1 MQNKSKIIIYLG
13 PPKPTSPVDHQC
25 GISSEPLTKV
35 NGTYQTP
42 QLSVYYSLKFEKGF
56 FHDPS
61 TRQEI
66 QKFLQF
72 LKDQGQGQ
80 GKVTLPNTGPIPQQQ
95 SDFMLYSLMA
105 KAITNDFYT
114 QAYNLYTSDQKIRPG
129 MYKLDTWTDLSND
142 VVATF
147 VDKFTRQ
154 TNMYGLLFP
163 KKSKDF
169 GEFAGNLKRA
179 LHLPKPGIET
189 DSPVPKAS
197 GKVVAYLDFVVPDH
211 NLNTIQQYL
220 STGILKEDKFK
231 INGNTRASCE
241 LFTSSLWQ
249 TNTNTQDVDVTLPTP
264 TSPRVKIGSTA
275 RVYVKTWSPMLYY
288 YFTQMGVKPSDLD
301 KLKTKI
307 EQDIS
312 QSGVKILQYVRD
324 LNQNDY
330 INALQNNCD
339 TTVSDDD
346 SHSHSFDD
354 VFLTSEAED
363 CVCISSSGIAPVDY
377 SVDDKERIQT
387 NICFNKKCTSGDQKI
402 RNRLKRIYK
411 LNSCTDHCST
421 MYEWLT
427 YSEPHDPKLVDN
439 VAYKKACN
447 ADYKPDEGLAFNVR
461 VLISGIAIIVLSV
474 GVIASGNLSQRVKVL
489 LSSIVF
495 IILASLT
502 VYLTQDLAGSSWTDE
517 TTYKN
522 MCRSKFSHIKIPT
535 EFCSTYEDSECLS
548 NKNNCDANTNCYG
561 GCLNT
566 ICQPGQGQARGK
578 ETLFQTRYFPVLLSV
593 SALISGPLF
602 GMIVANIISWYRPV
616 SRGLRVSVI
625 LACLLVFLS
634 APLVVGLRGRPQAKR
649 PDCENVKYDCQKGC
663 TLGPMGTYDDEETCK
678 KECVSKNF
686 TLDTGNLGN
695 SNVVFSLYGFQIKPV
710 NGFLSNYLYNSL
722 SNKTSLQPNF
732 FTDEEN
738 RAIEIE
744 GFAEVDSLTGYGPST
759 LIISKRTENPPPK
772 VYVVF
777 EQKGYVFNI
786 FDKCG
791 GNEQTSCIK
800 HGDDF
805 LTVWYYPGEML
816 GNYGNFSDVEIYAK
830 EPSRSALHG
839 VI

>member
-1 MQNKSKIIIYLG
+1 MQNKSKITIYLG
-13 PPKPTSPVDHQC
+13 PPKPTRPVDHQC
-25 GISSEPLTKV
+25 GISSEPLKKV

-61 TRQEI
+61 TRREI
-66 QKFLQF
+66 QKFL
-72 LKDQGQGQ
+72 LKNQGQDQGQ
-80 GKVTLPNTGPIPQQQ
+80 VTLPNTGPIPQQQ

-114 QAYNLYTSDQKIRPG
+114 QAYNLSTDKIRL
-129 MYKLDTWTDLSND
+129 YTLDTWTKQSKD
-142 VVATF
+142 VVAAF
-147 VDKFTRQ
+147 VDKFTSKQ
-154 TNMYGLLFP
+154 KMYGLLFP
-163 KKSKDF
+163 KKSKGF
-169 GEFAGNLKRA
+169 GDFAGNLKNA
-179 LHLPKPGIET
+179 LHLPTPGIET
-189 DSPVPKAS
+189 ASPLPKAS
-197 GKVVAYLDFVVPDH
+197 GGNVVAYLDFVAPTN
-211 NLNTIQQYL
+211 NLDTIQKYL

-231 INGNTRASCE
+231 INGKPHASCE
-241 LFTSSLWQ
+241 LFTSSSWQ
-249 TNTNTQDVDVTLPTP
+249 TRTKTQDVDVTLPTP
-264 TSPRVKIGSTA
+264 TPTRVKIGRTA
-275 RVYVKTWSPMLYY
+275 RVYVKKWSPMLYY
-288 YFTQMGVKPSDLD
+288 YFTQMGVKSSDLD
-301 KLKTKI
+301 KLKTNI

-330 INALQNNCD
+330 INALQNNCG

-346 SHSHSFDD
+346 SHSFDN
-354 VFLTSEAED
+354 VFLTSEADD
-363 CVCISSSGIAPVDY
+363 CACVSSDMAPFDY
-377 SVDDKERIQT
+377 SGAKGERIKT
-387 NICFNKKCTSGDQKI
+387 NICFNKKCTTGDQKI
-402 RNRLKRIYK
+402 RDRLKKIYK
-411 LNSCTDHCST
+411 LQSCTDHCST
-421 MYEWLT
+421 MYEWT
-427 YSEPHDPKLVDN
+427 RSSQPVDPTLVNND
-439 VAYKKACN
+439 AYKKACN

-517 TTYKN
+517 TYKN

-548 NKNNCDANTNCYG
+548 EKEGSCEANTNCYG
-561 GCLNT
+561 GCSQT
-566 ICQPGQGQARGK
+566 ICQPGLGQTRGK
-578 ETLFQTRYFPVLLSV
+578 ETLVQTRYFPVLLSV

-686 TLDTGNLGN
+686 TLDTGNLRN
-695 SNVVFSLYGFQIKPV
+695 SNVVFSLYGFQINPV
-710 NGFLSNYLYNSL
+710 NGFLSKYLYNSL
-722 SNKTSLQPNF
+722 SNKTSLEPNF

-744 GFAEVDSLTGYGPST
+744 GFAEVDNLTGFGPST
-759 LIISKRTENPPPK
+759 LIISKRTENPPTK
-772 VYVVF
+772 VYVF
-777 EQKGYVFNI
+777 KKKGYVFNI

-805 LTVWYYPGEML
+805 LTVWYYPGTIL
-816 GNYGNFSDVEIYAK
+816 GKYGHFSDVEIYAK

>member
-1 MQNKSKIIIYLG
+1 MQNKSKVRIYLG

-42 QLSVYYSLKFEKGF
+42 ELSVYYSLKFENGF
-56 FHDPS
+56 FHDSS

-66 QKFLQF
+66 TRFLQF
-72 LKDQGQGQ
+72 LKDQGQ
-80 GKVTLPNTGPIPQQQ
+80 VTLPNTGPIPQQQ

-114 QAYNLYTSDQKIRPG
+114 QAYNLYTDKIRL
-129 MYKLDTWTDLSND
+129 YTLDTWTDQSND

-147 VDKFTRQ
+147 VDKFTSKQ
-154 TNMYGLLFP
+154 KMYGLLFP

-169 GEFAGNLKRA
+169 REFAGNLKKA

-189 DSPVPKAS
+189 SSPLPKAS
-197 GKVVAYLDFVVPDH
+197 GGNVVAYLDLVTPTN
-211 NLNTIQQYL
+211 NLDTIQKYL
-220 STGILKEDKFK
+220 STGILKEDKFT
-231 INGNTRASCE
+231 INGKTPASCE
-241 LFTSSLWQ
+241 LFTSGLWQ
-249 TNTNTQDVDVTLPTP
+249 TKTNTQDVVVTLPTP
-264 TSPRVKIGSTA
+264 TAPKVKIGRIA
-275 RVYVKTWSPMLYY
+275 RVYVKKWSPMLYY
-288 YFTQMGVKPSDLD
+288 YFTQMGVKSSDLD
-301 KLKTKI
+301 KLKNDI

-312 QSGVKILQYVRD
+312 KSGVKILQYVRD
-324 LNQNDY
+324 LTQNDY
-330 INALQNNCD
+330 INALQNNCG

-346 SHSHSFDD
+346 SHLFGK
-354 VFLTSEAED
+354 VFLTSEADD
-363 CVCISSSGIAPVDY
+363 CACISSEMVPFDY
-377 SVDDKERIQT
+377 SGAKDEEIKT
-387 NICFNKKCTSGDQKI
+387 NICFNKKCTTGDQKI
-402 RNRLKRIYK
+402 RDRLKQIYK
-411 LNSCTDHCST
+411 LHSCTNHCST
-421 MYEWLT
+421 MYEWT
-427 YSEPHDPKLVDN
+427 TSSQPVDPTLVDN
-439 VAYKKACN
+439 DAYKKACN
-447 ADYKPDEGLAFNVR
+447 ADYKPVEGLAFNVR

-502 VYLTQDLAGSSWTDE
+502 AYLTQDLAGSSWTDE
-517 TTYKN
+517 TTSKN

-535 EFCSTYEDSECLS
+535 EFCSTHEDSECFS
-548 NKNNCDANTNCYG
+548 NKGSCEANTNCYG
-561 GCLNT
+561 GCLKT
-566 ICQPGQGQARGK
+566 ICQPGLGQTRGK
-578 ETLFQTRYFPVLLSV
+578 ETLVQTRYFPVLLSV

-616 SRGLRVSVI
+616 SRGMRVSVI

-663 TLGPMGTYDDEETCK
+663 ALGPMGTYDDEETCK

-686 TLDTGNLGN
+686 TLETGNLGN

-710 NGFLSNYLYNSL
+710 NGFLSKYLYNSL
-722 SNKTSLQPNF
+722 SNQTSLEPNF
-732 FTDEEN
+732 FPDEEN
-738 RAIEIE
+738 RAIEIQ
-744 GFAEVDSLTGYGPST
+744 GFAEVDNLTGYGPST
-759 LIISKRTENPPPK
+759 LIISKKTENPPTK

-777 EQKGYVFNI
+777 EKKGYVFNI

-791 GNEQTSCIK
+791 SNEQTSCIK
-800 HGDDF
+800 YGDDF
-805 LTVWYYPGEML
+805 LTVWRYPDKIL
-816 GNYGNFSDVEIYAK
+816 GSNYGRFSDVEIYAK